1 MLLLVS
7 SRREVWEF
15 ILKLNYKLA
24 NIVCCV
30 DDHAISHS
38 ELYYR
43 IERGSIV
50 HALPGNRLQIN
61 GTVDFMT
68 YVNGFSALKWSQYAQ
83 LDEVCLNLV
92 LDGSGL
98 VHIYGVEHGSL
109 DPVQIKQ
116 VPFSPE
122 NGLGSL
128 AISVCLEN
136 FDLIGFS
143 ISSEESTTATLVKG
157 CYTATVDGDEVNRVD
172 LALST
177 TTFKNERY
185 IIPNIDLVKEGISK
199 EDGPICDH
207 FHMFVVDN
215 GQTLDSASLS
225 DDLVT
230 VLPNPNTGGSG
241 GFARG
246 MMAAT
251 ETPDQYTHIIL
262 MDDDVSI
269 MPESLIRTFNLLSLA
284 KGKYKDAFINGAMLS
299 MEDPTR
305 QFEDVSYVATTG
317 AYRRVKEDLN
327 VGKLSDIL
335 ENERTNVEVDQAY
348 GAWWYSCIPVR
359 AIEKNGLPMP
369 FFIRCDDVEFGMR
382 NKPVYMTMNC
392 ICVWHASFEGRFRAS
407 VDCYQYFRN
416 FFAMIALDD
425 CADEKMFVLRIQR
438 GVRQNLRDMDYQ
450 AAEFI
455 LDGFE
460 DYLRGPE
467 YLQKLDGAATM
478 IGKGKLNEKLIPVS
492 QMDPKLLRK
501 AGVTE
506 QVLAN
511 VNLEFHPSKFMKYW
525 RSIPYDKHYLPDALL
540 RGKPGYVV
548 KNGSC
553 TLEGNST
560 RCKTLVFLD
569 PTREK
574 GSVRTMDRARFKS
587 IRRREHEL
595 MVRYRKEGKSVR
607 GAWKDAMPYM
617 TSREFW
623 EQYLGLK

>member
-1 MLLLVS
+1 MKPN
-7 SRREVWEF
+7 F
-15 ILKLNYKLA
+15 KLS
-24 NIVCCV
+24 NIVCCI
-30 DDHAISHS
+30 DDHAASHP

-43 IERGSIV
+43 VDPGSTLSI
-50 HALPGNRLQIN
+50 ASEGRLQID

-68 YVNGFSALKWSQYAQ
+68 YVNGFSALKWRQYTE

-98 VHIYGVEHGSL
+98 VRIFGVEHGAV

-116 VPFSPE
+116 APFSSDNE
-122 NGLGSL
+122 LVSL

-143 ISSEESTTATLVKG
+143 ISSEESATATLING
-157 CYTATVDGDEVNRVD
+157 CYTATVDEGEVNRVD

-185 IIPNIDLVKEGISK
+185 IIPNINLVKEGISK
-199 EDGPICDH
+199 EDGSIRDH

-215 GQTLDSASLS
+215 GQTLDSVSLS
-225 DDLVT
+225 DELVT

-251 ETPDQYTHIIL
+251 ETPGQFTHIIL

-305 QFEDVSYVATTG
+305 QFEDVSYVASTG

-327 VGKLSDIL
+327 VGKLVDIL
-335 ENERTNVEVDQAY
+335 ENERTSVEVDQAY
-348 GAWWYSCIPVR
+348 GAWWYSCIPVK

-382 NKPVYMTMNC
+382 NKPIYMTMNC

-438 GVRQNLRDMDYQ
+438 GVRQDLRDMDYQ

-492 QMDPKLLRK
+492 EMDPELLRK

-511 VNLEFHPSKFMKYW
+511 VNLEFHPSRFFKIW
-525 RSIPYDKHYLPDALL
+525 RSIPYDKHYLPDVLL
-540 RGKPGYVV
+540 RCKPGYVV

-574 GSVRTMDRARFKS
+574 GSVRMMDRARFKS
-587 IRRREHEL
+587 IRRREREL
-595 MVRYRKEGKSVR
+595 MARYRKEGKSVR

-617 TSREFW
+617 TSRGFW
-623 EQYLGLK
+623 EEYLGLK

>member
-1 MLLLVS
+1 MN
-7 SRREVWEF
+7 F
-15 ILKLNYKLA
+15 KLA
-24 NIVCCV
+24 NIILRV
-30 DDHAISHS
+30 DKHAAMHP

-43 IERGSIV
+43 VLSGDVSYNDGIHSL
-50 HALPGNRLQIN
+50 HIN
-61 GTVDFMT
+61 GNVDFLT
-68 YVNGFSALKWSQYAQ
+68 YVNGLSAGKWRRYASVGRVILHMALFGRGRVVVHGVKSSELDSIELKSTSFEGDQV
-83 LDEVCLNLV
+83 DPCV
-92 LDGSGL
+92 LDIDIDTIG
-98 VHIYGVEHGSL
+98 Y
-109 DPVQIKQ
+109 
-116 VPFSPE
+116 
-122 NGLGSL
+122 
-128 AISVCLEN
+128 
-136 FDLIGFS
+136 DLIGFRVESDANYSVDLLSASYLTDVPEGS
-143 ISSEESTTATLVKG
+143 I
-157 CYTATVDGDEVNRVD
+157 NPIN

-177 TTFKNERY
+177 TTFKNEQY
-185 IIPNIDLVKEGISK
+185 ILPNIELVKDGISK
-199 EDGPICDH
+199 EGGPISDH

-215 GQTLDSASLS
+215 GQTLDHTSLS
-225 DDLVT
+225 DELVT

-246 MMAAT
+246 MIAAT
-251 ETPDQYTHIIL
+251 ETPGQFTHIIL

-284 KGKYKDAFINGAMLS
+284 KDEYKDAFINGAMLS

-305 QFEDVSYVATTG
+305 QYEDVSYVDASG
-317 AYRRVKEDLN
+317 IYRRVKEDLN

-335 ENERTNVEVDQAY
+335 ENERTSVEVDQAY
-348 GAWWYSCIPVR
+348 GAWWYSCIPVK

-425 CADEKMFVLRIQR
+425 CADERMFVLRIQR
-438 GVRQNLRDMDYQ
+438 GVRQKLRDMDYQ

-455 LDGFE
+455 LDGLE

-492 QMDPKLLRK
+492 EMAPELLRR

-511 VNLEFHPSKFMKYW
+511 VNFESHSSKFMKYW
-525 RSIPYDKHYLPDALL
+525 RFIPYDKHYLPDALL

-548 KNGSC
+548 KNGGC
-553 TLEGNST
+553 TLEGGST

-574 GSVRTMDRARFKS
+574 GAVRTMDRARFKT

-595 MVRYRKEGKSVR
+595 MARYRKEGKSVR
-607 GAWKDAMPYM
+607 VAWKDAMPYM
-617 TSREFW
+617 TSQEFW

>member
-1 MLLLVS
+1 M
-7 SRREVWEF
+7 
-15 ILKLNYKLA
+15 KLNYKLA
-24 NIVCCV
+24 NIISRV
-30 DDHAISHS
+30 DDHAASHS

-43 IERGSIV
+43 VQRGGAV
-50 HALPGNRLQIN
+50 CALPGGRLQIN

-68 YVNGFSALKWSQYAQ
+68 YVNGFSALKWRQYAG
-83 LDEVCLNLV
+83 LDEIFLNLA
-92 LDGSGL
+92 LDGSGI
-98 VHIYGVEHGSL
+98 VRIFGVEHESL

-116 VPFSPE
+116 APFSPE
-122 NGLGSL
+122 NGSGSR

-136 FDLIGFS
+136 YDLIGFS

-157 CYTATVDGDEVNRVD
+157 CYTATVDEDEVNRVD

-185 IIPNIDLVKEGISK
+185 IIPNIELVKSGISN
-199 EDGPICDH
+199 EDGPIHDH

-225 DDLVT
+225 DELVT
-230 VLPNPNTGGSG
+230 VLPNPNVGGSG

-251 ETPDQYTHIIL
+251 ETHGQFTHIIL

-335 ENERTNVEVDQAY
+335 ENERTSVEVDQAY
-348 GAWWYSCIPVR
+348 GAWWYSCIPVK

-478 IGKGKLNEKLIPVS
+478 IGKGKLNEKMIPVS

-511 VNLEFHPSKFMKYW
+511 VNLEFRPSRFMKYW
-525 RSIPYDKHYLPDALL
+525 RSIPYDKHYLPDTLL

-595 MVRYRKEGKSVR
+595 MARYRKEGKIVR

-623 EQYLGLK
+623 EKYLGLK

>member
-1 MLLLVS
+1 MN
-7 SRREVWEF
+7 F
-15 ILKLNYKLA
+15 KLA
-24 NIVCCV
+24 NIILRV
-30 DDHAISHS
+30 DKHATMHP

-43 IERGSIV
+43 VLSGDVSYNDDIHSL
-50 HALPGNRLQIN
+50 HIN
-61 GTVDFMT
+61 GNVDFLT
-68 YVNGFSALKWSQYAQ
+68 YVNGLSAGKWRQYASVGRVILHMALFGCGRVVVHGVRSGEQ
-83 LDEVCLNLV
+83 DPIDLKSTSFEGDQVDPCV
-92 LDGSGL
+92 LDIDIDTIG
-98 VHIYGVEHGSL
+98 Y
-109 DPVQIKQ
+109 
-116 VPFSPE
+116 
-122 NGLGSL
+122 
-128 AISVCLEN
+128 
-136 FDLIGFS
+136 DLIGFRAESDANYSVELLSASYLTDVSEGS
-143 ISSEESTTATLVKG
+143 I
-157 CYTATVDGDEVNRVD
+157 NPIN

-177 TTFKNERY
+177 TTFKNEQY
-185 IIPNIDLVKEGISK
+185 ILPNIELVKDGISK
-199 EDGPICDH
+199 EGGPISDH

-215 GQTLDSASLS
+215 GQTLDHTSLS
-225 DDLVT
+225 DELVT

-251 ETPDQYTHIIL
+251 ETPGQFTHIIL

-284 KGKYKDAFINGAMLS
+284 KDEYKDAFINGAMLS

-305 QFEDVSYVATTG
+305 QYEDVSYVDASG
-317 AYRRVKEDLN
+317 IYRRVKEDLN

-335 ENERTNVEVDQAY
+335 ENERTSVEVDQAY
-348 GAWWYSCIPVR
+348 GAWWYSCIPVK

-425 CADEKMFVLRIQR
+425 CADERMFVLRIQR
-438 GVRQNLRDMDYQ
+438 GVRQKLRDMDYQ

-455 LDGFE
+455 LDGLE

-478 IGKGKLNEKLIPVS
+478 IGKGKLNENLIPVS
-492 QMDPKLLRK
+492 EMAPELLRR

-511 VNLEFHPSKFMKYW
+511 VNFESHSSKFMKYW
-525 RSIPYDKHYLPDALL
+525 RFIPYDKHYLPDALL

-548 KNGSC
+548 KNGGC
-553 TLEGNST
+553 TLEGGST

-574 GSVRTMDRARFKS
+574 GAVRTMDRARFKT

-595 MVRYRKEGKSVR
+595 MARYRKEGKSVR
-607 GAWKDAMPYM
+607 VAWKDAMPYM
-617 TSREFW
+617 TSQEFW
-623 EQYLGLK
+623 EQYLEL

>member
-1 MLLLVS
+1 MN
-7 SRREVWEF
+7 F
-15 ILKLNYKLA
+15 KLA
-24 NIVCCV
+24 NIILRV
-30 DDHAISHS
+30 DKHAAMHP

-43 IERGSIV
+43 VLSGDVSYNDGIHSL
-50 HALPGNRLQIN
+50 HIN
-61 GTVDFMT
+61 GNVDFLT
-68 YVNGFSALKWSQYAQ
+68 YVNGLSANKWHRYASVGGVVLHMALFGCGRVVVHGVRSGGQDPIDLKSTSFEGDQV
-83 LDEVCLNLV
+83 DPCV
-92 LDGSGL
+92 LDIDIDTTG
-98 VHIYGVEHGSL
+98 Y
-109 DPVQIKQ
+109 
-116 VPFSPE
+116 
-122 NGLGSL
+122 
-128 AISVCLEN
+128 
-136 FDLIGFS
+136 DLIGFRVESDANYSVELLSASYLTDVSEGS
-143 ISSEESTTATLVKG
+143 I
-157 CYTATVDGDEVNRVD
+157 NPIN

-177 TTFKNERY
+177 TTFKNEQY
-185 IIPNIDLVKEGISK
+185 ILPNIELVKDGISK
-199 EDGPICDH
+199 EDGPISDH

-215 GQTLDSASLS
+215 GQTLDHTSLS
-225 DDLVT
+225 DELVT
-230 VLPNPNTGGSG
+230 VLLNPNTGGSG

-251 ETPDQYTHIIL
+251 ETPGQFTHIIL

-284 KGKYKDAFINGAMLS
+284 KGEYKDAFINGAMLS

-305 QFEDVSYVATTG
+305 QYEDVSYVDASG
-317 AYRRVKEDLN
+317 IYRRVKEDLN

-335 ENERTNVEVDQAY
+335 ENERTSVEVDQAY
-348 GAWWYSCIPVR
+348 GAWWYSCIPVK

-382 NKPVYMTMNC
+382 NKPIYMTMNC

-438 GVRQNLRDMDYQ
+438 GVRQKLRDMDYQ

-492 QMDPKLLRK
+492 EMAPELLRR

-511 VNLEFHPSKFMKYW
+511 VNFEFHSSKFMKYW
-525 RSIPYDKHYLPDALL
+525 RFIPYDKHYLPDVLL

-548 KNGSC
+548 KNGGC
-553 TLEGNST
+553 TLEGSSM

-574 GSVRTMDRARFKS
+574 GAVRTMDRARFKT

-595 MVRYRKEGKSVR
+595 MARYRKEGKSVR
-607 GAWKDAMPYM
+607 VAWKDAMPYM
-617 TSREFW
+617 TSQEFW

>member
-1 MLLLVS
+1 M
-7 SRREVWEF
+7 
-15 ILKLNYKLA
+15 KLNYKLA

-30 DDHAISHS
+30 DDHATSHP

-43 IERGSIV
+43 AERSSIV
-50 HALPGNRLQIN
+50 HALPDGRLQID
-61 GTVDFMT
+61 GTIDFMT
-68 YVNGFSALKWSQYAQ
+68 YVNGFSALKWKQYAEI
-83 LDEVCLNLV
+83 DEVCLNLV

-98 VHIYGVEHGSL
+98 VRIFGVEHGAVG
-109 DPVQIKQ
+109 PVQIKQ
-116 VPFSPE
+116 APFSSDVE
-122 NGLGSL
+122 LVSL

-143 ISSEESTTATLVKG
+143 ISSEESNTATLVKG
-157 CYTATVDGDEVNRVD
+157 CYTATVDECEVNRVD

-185 IIPNIDLVKEGISK
+185 IIPNIDLVKAGISK
-199 EDGPICDH
+199 EDGPIRDH

-215 GQTLDSASLS
+215 GQTLDSESLS
-225 DDLVT
+225 DELVT
-230 VLPNPNTGGSG
+230 VLSNPNTGGSG

-251 ETPDQYTHIIL
+251 ETPGQFTHIIL

-317 AYRRVKEDLN
+317 AYLRVKEDLN
-327 VGKLSDIL
+327 VGKLADIL
-335 ENERTNVEVDQAY
+335 ENERTSVEVDQAY
-348 GAWWYSCIPVR
+348 GAWWYSCIPVK

-425 CADEKMFVLRIQR
+425 CADEKMFALRIQR
-438 GVRQNLRDMDYQ
+438 GVRQNLRDMDYR

-492 QMDPKLLRK
+492 EMDPELLRK

-511 VNLEFHPSKFMKYW
+511 VNLEFRPSKFMKYW

-587 IRRREHEL
+587 IRRREHDL
-595 MVRYRKEGKSVR
+595 MARYRKEGENVKE
-607 GAWKDAMPYM
+607 AWKDAMPYM

>member
-1 MLLLVS
+1 M
-7 SRREVWEF
+7 
-15 ILKLNYKLA
+15 KLNHKLA
-24 NIVCCV
+24 NIVCCI
-30 DDHAISHS
+30 DDHAASHQ

-43 IERGSIV
+43 TGHGSIV
-50 HALPGNRLQIN
+50 RALPEGRLQID
-61 GTVDFMT
+61 GTVNFMT
-68 YVNGFSALKWSQYAQ
+68 YVNGFSALKWKQYAEI
-83 LDEVCLNLV
+83 DEVCLNLV

-98 VHIYGVEHGSL
+98 VRIFGVKQGAV

-116 VPFSPE
+116 APFSSDNE
-122 NGLGSL
+122 SVSL

-143 ISSEESTTATLVKG
+143 ISSEESATAILVKG
-157 CYTATVDGDEVNRVD
+157 CYTATVDEGEVNRVD

-185 IIPNIDLVKEGISK
+185 IIPNIELVKEGISK
-199 EDGPICDH
+199 EDGPIHDH

-215 GQTLDSASLS
+215 GQTLDSVSLS
-225 DDLVT
+225 DELVT

-251 ETPDQYTHIIL
+251 ATPGQFTHIIL

-327 VGKLSDIL
+327 VGKLADIL
-335 ENERTNVEVDQAY
+335 KNERTSVEVNQAY
-348 GAWWYSCIPVR
+348 GAWWYSCIPVKV
-359 AIEKNGLPMP
+359 IENNGLPMP

-416 FFAMIALDD
+416 FFAMIALDN

-478 IGKGKLNEKLIPVS
+478 IGKGKLNEKLIPAS
-492 QMDPKLLRK
+492 EMDPELLRK

-511 VNLEFHPSKFMKYW
+511 VSLEFHPSKFMKYW

-540 RGKPGYVV
+540 SGKPGYVV

-595 MVRYRKEGKSVR
+595 MKRYRKEGKSVR
-607 GAWKDAMPYM
+607 GAWEDAMPYM

-623 EQYLGLK
+623 EVYLGLK

>member
-1 MLLLVS
+1 M
-7 SRREVWEF
+7 
-15 ILKLNYKLA
+15 KLNYKLA

-30 DDHAISHS
+30 DDHATSHP

-43 IERGSIV
+43 TEYGSIV
-50 HALPGNRLQIN
+50 HGLSEGRLQID
-61 GTVDFMT
+61 GTVNFMT
-68 YVNGFSALKWSQYAQ
+68 YVNVFSALKWKQYAEI
-83 LDEVCLNLV
+83 DEVCLNLI
-92 LDGSGL
+92 LDGTGL
-98 VHIYGVEHGSL
+98 VRIFGVEHGSV

-116 VPFSPE
+116 VPFSSE
-122 NGLGSL
+122 NGSGSL
-128 AISVCLEN
+128 SISVCLEN

-143 ISSEESTTATLVKG
+143 ISSEESNTATLVKG
-157 CYTATVDGDEVNRVD
+157 CYTATVDEDEVNRVD

-185 IIPNIDLVKEGISK
+185 IIPNVDLVKAGISK
-199 EDGPICDH
+199 EDGPIRDH

-215 GQTLDSASLS
+215 GQTLDSSSLS
-225 DDLVT
+225 DELVT
-230 VLPNPNTGGSG
+230 VLSNPNTGGSG

-251 ETPDQYTHIIL
+251 KTPGQFTHIIL

-305 QFEDVSYVATTG
+305 QFEDVSFVASSG

-327 VGKLSDIL
+327 IGKLADIL
-335 ENERTNVEVDQAY
+335 ENERMSVEVDQAY
-348 GAWWYSCIPVR
+348 GAWWYSCIPVK

-455 LDGFE
+455 LDGLE

-492 QMDPKLLRK
+492 EMDPELLRS

-511 VNLEFHPSKFMKYW
+511 VDLEFHPSKFMKYW

-560 RCKTLVFLD
+560 RCKTLIFLD

-574 GSVRTMDRARFKS
+574 GSFRTMDRARFKS
-587 IRRREHEL
+587 IRRREREL

-607 GAWKDAMPYM
+607 RAWKDAMPYM

-623 EQYLGLK
+623 EEYLGLK

>member
-1 MLLLVS
+1 MN
-7 SRREVWEF
+7 F
-15 ILKLNYKLA
+15 KLA
-24 NIVCCV
+24 NIILRV
-30 DDHAISHS
+30 DKHAAMHP

-43 IERGSIV
+43 VLSGDVSYNDGIHSL
-50 HALPGNRLQIN
+50 HIN
-61 GTVDFMT
+61 GNVDFLT
-68 YVNGFSALKWSQYAQ
+68 YVNGLSANKWHRYASVGDVVLHMALFGCGRVVVHGVRSGEQDPIDLKTTSFEGDQV
-83 LDEVCLNLV
+83 DPCV
-92 LDGSGL
+92 LDIDIDTIG
-98 VHIYGVEHGSL
+98 Y
-109 DPVQIKQ
+109 
-116 VPFSPE
+116 
-122 NGLGSL
+122 
-128 AISVCLEN
+128 
-136 FDLIGFS
+136 DLIGFRVESDANYSVELLSASYLTDVSEGS
-143 ISSEESTTATLVKG
+143 I
-157 CYTATVDGDEVNRVD
+157 NPIN

-177 TTFKNERY
+177 TTFKNEQY
-185 IIPNIDLVKEGISK
+185 ILPNIELVKAGISK
-199 EDGPICDH
+199 EGGPISDH

-215 GQTLDSASLS
+215 GRTLDHTSLS
-225 DDLVT
+225 DELVT

-251 ETPDQYTHIIL
+251 ETPGQFTHIIL

-284 KGKYKDAFINGAMLS
+284 KGEYKDAFINGAMLS

-305 QFEDVSYVATTG
+305 QYEDVSYVDTSG
-317 AYRRVKEDLN
+317 IYRRVKEDLN

-335 ENERTNVEVDQAY
+335 ENERTSVEVDQAY
-348 GAWWYSCIPVR
+348 GAWWYSCIPVK
-359 AIEKNGLPMP
+359 AIVKNGLPMP

-425 CADEKMFVLRIQR
+425 CADERMFVLRIQR
-438 GVRQNLRDMDYQ
+438 GVRQKLRDMDYQ

-492 QMDPKLLRK
+492 EMAPELLRR

-511 VNLEFHPSKFMKYW
+511 VNFESHSSKFMKYW
-525 RSIPYDKHYLPDALL
+525 RFIPYDKHYLPDALL

-548 KNGSC
+548 KNGGC
-553 TLEGNST
+553 TLEGGST

-574 GSVRTMDRARFKS
+574 GAVRTMDRARFKT

-595 MVRYRKEGKSVR
+595 MARYRKEGKSVR
-607 GAWKDAMPYM
+607 VAWKDAMPYM
-617 TSREFW
+617 TSQEFW

>member
-1 MLLLVS
+1 MA
-7 SRREVWEF
+7 
-15 ILKLNYKLA
+15 LKFKLE
-24 NIVCCV
+24 NIVPCV
-30 DDHAISHS
+30 EKHAVEHP

-43 IERGSIV
+43 VEAGSAFYDSEWGYLSIS
-50 HALPGNRLQIN
+50 GS
-61 GTVDFMT
+61 VDFLT
-68 YVNGFSALKWSQYAQ
+68 YVNAFSACKWRQYAALNKATLHLELLGFGLLVVRGVKTDENSPSIIRQ
-83 LDEVCLNLV
+83 LSFSSIDN
-92 LDGSGL
+92 DSGRA
-98 VHIYGVEHGSL
+98 VHDIEI
-109 DPVQIKQ
+109 D
-116 VPFSPE
+116 
-122 NGLGSL
+122 
-128 AISVCLEN
+128 ISN
-136 FDLIGFS
+136 YDLIGFS
-143 ISSEESTTATLVKG
+143 IISEGSS
-157 CYTATVDGDEVNRVD
+157 TVSLINGYYYAMVDELDINHVD

-177 TTFKNERY
+177 TTFKNEKY
-185 IIPNIDLVKEGISK
+185 ILPNIDLVKEGIGR
-199 EDGPICDH
+199 EEGPIRDH

-215 GQTLDSASLS
+215 GQTLDAEALS
-225 DDLVT
+225 DDMVT

-246 MMAAT
+246 MMAVT
-251 ETPDQYTHIIL
+251 EKSDQFTHIIL

-284 KGKYKDAFINGAMLS
+284 NGKYKDAFINGAMLS
-299 MEDPTR
+299 LEDPAR
-305 QFEDVSYVATTG
+305 QFEDVSYVANTG
-317 AYRRVKEDLN
+317 AYRRVKGDLH
-327 VGKLSDIL
+327 VDRLSDIL

-348 GAWWYSCIPVR
+348 GAWWYSCIPVK

-382 NKPVYMTMNC
+382 NKPLYMTMNC
-392 ICVWHASFEGRFRAS
+392 ICVWHASFEGRFRPS

-425 CADEKMFVLRIQR
+425 CADESMFVLRIQR

-492 QMDPKLLRK
+492 EMDSYLLQD

-506 QVLAN
+506 EVLSN
-511 VNLEFHPSKFMKYW
+511 VSLEFHPSKFMKYW
-525 RSIPYDKHYLPDALL
+525 RSLPYDKHYLPDSFLSD
-540 RGKPGYVV
+540 KPGYVV

-553 TLEGNST
+553 TLEGDST

-574 GSVRTMDRARFKS
+574 GSVRTIDRARFKA
-587 IRRREHEL
+587 IRHREHEL
-595 MVRYRKEGKSVR
+595 MTRYRKEGKSVR
-607 GAWKDAMPYM
+607 KAWKDSMPYM

-623 EQYLGLK
+623 VKYLGLK

>member
-1 MLLLVS
+1 M
-7 SRREVWEF
+7 
-15 ILKLNYKLA
+15 KLNYKLA

-43 IERGSIV
+43 IERGGIV
-50 HALPGNRLQIN
+50 CTLPGGCLQID

-68 YVNGFSALKWSQYAQ
+68 YVNGFSALKWRQYTQ

-98 VHIYGVEHGSL
+98 VRIYGVEHGSL

-122 NGLGSL
+122 TGLGSL

-136 FDLIGFS
+136 YDLIGFS

-157 CYTATVDGDEVNRVD
+157 CYTAAVDGDEVNRVD

-185 IIPNIDLVKEGISK
+185 IIPNIDLVKAGISK
-199 EDGPICDH
+199 EDGPIRDH

-215 GQTLDSASLS
+215 GQTLDFASLS

-251 ETPDQYTHIIL
+251 ETPDQFTHIIL

-317 AYRRVKEDLN
+317 AYRRVKDDLN
-327 VGKLSDIL
+327 VGKLADIL
-335 ENERTNVEVDQAY
+335 ENERTSVEVDQAY
-348 GAWWYSCIPVR
+348 GAWWYSCIPVK

-416 FFAMIALDD
+416 FCAMIALDD

-492 QMDPKLLRK
+492 EMDPELLRK

-560 RCKTLVFLD
+560 RCMTLVFLD

-574 GSVRTMDRARFKS
+574 GSVRTMDRLRFKS

-595 MVRYRKEGKSVR
+595 MTRYRKEGKSVR

>member
-1 MLLLVS
+1 M
-7 SRREVWEF
+7 
-15 ILKLNYKLA
+15 KLDYKLA
-24 NIVCCV
+24 NIVCRV
-30 DDHAISHS
+30 DDHATSHP

-43 IERGSIV
+43 TKHGSIV
-50 HALPGNRLQIN
+50 HSLPDGRLQID

-68 YVNGFSALKWSQYAQ
+68 YVNGFSALKWKQYAGV
-83 LDEVCLNLV
+83 DAVCLNLV

-98 VHIYGVEHGSL
+98 VRIVGVELGAV

-116 VPFSPE
+116 VPFSSDNE
-122 NGLGSL
+122 SVSL

-143 ISSEESTTATLVKG
+143 ISSEESTTATLING
-157 CYTATVDGDEVNRVD
+157 CYTAAVDEGEVNRVD

-185 IIPNIDLVKEGISK
+185 IIPNIELVKEGISK
-199 EDGPICDH
+199 EDGPIHDH

-215 GQTLDSASLS
+215 GQTLDSVSLS
-225 DDLVT
+225 DELVT

-246 MMAAT
+246 MMVAT
-251 ETPDQYTHIIL
+251 DTPGQFTHIIL

-317 AYRRVKEDLN
+317 AYRRVKEDLD
-327 VGKLSDIL
+327 VGKLADIL
-335 ENERTNVEVDQAY
+335 ENERTTVEVDQAY
-348 GAWWYSCIPVR
+348 GAWWYSCIPVK

-478 IGKGKLNEKLIPVS
+478 IGKGKMNEKLISVS
-492 QMDPKLLRK
+492 EIDPELLRK

-525 RSIPYDKHYLPDALL
+525 RSIPYDKHYLPDVLL

-569 PTREK
+569 PTRER
-574 GSVRTMDRARFKS
+574 GSVRKMDRARFKS
-587 IRRREHEL
+587 IRRREREL
-595 MVRYRKEGKSVR
+595 MARYRKEGESVR
-607 GAWKDAMPYM
+607 GAWKASMPFM

-623 EQYLGLK
+623 EEYLGLK

>member
-1 MLLLVS
+1 M
-7 SRREVWEF
+7 
-15 ILKLNYKLA
+15 KLNYKLA
-24 NIVCCV
+24 NIVCRADGC
-30 DDHAISHS
+30 AASHP
-38 ELYYR
+38 ELYYQT
-43 IERGSIV
+43 ERNSTV
-50 HALPGNRLQIN
+50 HALPDGRLQIN
-61 GTVDFMT
+61 GTIDFMT
-68 YVNGFSALKWSQYAQ
+68 YVNGFSALKWRQYAE
-83 LDEVCLNLV
+83 LNEVCLNLV
-92 LDGSGL
+92 LEGTGQ
-98 VHIYGVEHGSL
+98 VRMFGVEHGAFDPIQIQQMPFASDNMPISL
-109 DPVQIKQ
+109 
-116 VPFSPE
+116 
-122 NGLGSL
+122 SL
-128 AISVCLEN
+128 RVCLDD

-143 ISSEESTTATLVKG
+143 LTSEKSTIATLVKG
-157 CYTATVDGDEVNRVD
+157 CYTTTIDEDEVNRVD

-185 IIPNIDLVKEGISK
+185 IIPNIELVKRGIAEEGS
-199 EDGPICDH
+199 PIRDH

-215 GQTLDSASLS
+215 GKTLDASLHS

-230 VLPNPNTGGSG
+230 VLSNPNTGGSG

-246 MMAAT
+246 MIAAT
-251 ETPDQYTHIIL
+251 ETPGQFTHIIL

-317 AYRRVKEDLN
+317 AYRRVKDDLN
-327 VGKLSDIL
+327 VGKLADIL

-348 GAWWYSCIPVR
+348 GAWWYSCIPVK

-492 QMDPKLLRK
+492 EMDPELLRK
-501 AGVTE
+501 AGVTK

-511 VNLEFHPSKFMKYW
+511 ANLEFHPSKFMKYW

-540 RGKPGYVV
+540 REKPGYVV

-587 IRRREHEL
+587 IRCREHEL
-595 MVRYRKEGKSVR
+595 MARYRKEGKSVR

-623 EQYLGLK
+623 EEYLGLK

>member
-1 MLLLVS
+1 MN
-7 SRREVWEF
+7 F
-15 ILKLNYKLA
+15 KLA
-24 NIVCCV
+24 NIIMRV
-30 DDHAISHS
+30 DKHAAMHP

-43 IERGSIV
+43 VLSGDVSYDDGIHSL
-50 HALPGNRLQIN
+50 HIN
-61 GTVDFMT
+61 GNVDFLT
-68 YVNGFSALKWSQYAQ
+68 YVNGLSANKWHRYASVGGVVLHMTLFGCGRVVVHGVRSGELDPIDLKSTSFEGDQV
-83 LDEVCLNLV
+83 DPCV
-92 LDGSGL
+92 LDIDIDTIG
-98 VHIYGVEHGSL
+98 Y
-109 DPVQIKQ
+109 
-116 VPFSPE
+116 
-122 NGLGSL
+122 
-128 AISVCLEN
+128 
-136 FDLIGFS
+136 DLIGFRVESDANYSVELLSASYLTDVSEGS
-143 ISSEESTTATLVKG
+143 I
-157 CYTATVDGDEVNRVD
+157 NPIN

-177 TTFKNERY
+177 TTFKNEQY
-185 IIPNIDLVKEGISK
+185 ILPNIELVKAGISK
-199 EDGPICDH
+199 EGGPIRDH

-215 GQTLDSASLS
+215 GQTLDHTSLS
-225 DDLVT
+225 DELIT

-251 ETPDQYTHIIL
+251 ETPGQFTHIIL

-284 KGKYKDAFINGAMLS
+284 KGEYKDAFINGAMLS

-305 QFEDVSYVATTG
+305 QYEDVSYVDASG
-317 AYRRVKEDLN
+317 IYRRVKEDLN

-335 ENERTNVEVDQAY
+335 ENERTSVEVDQAY
-348 GAWWYSCIPVR
+348 GAWWYSCIPVK

-425 CADEKMFVLRIQR
+425 CADERMFVLRIQR
-438 GVRQNLRDMDYQ
+438 GVRQKLRDMDYQ

-492 QMDPKLLRK
+492 EMAPELLRR

-511 VNLEFHPSKFMKYW
+511 VNFESHSSKFMKYW
-525 RSIPYDKHYLPDALL
+525 RFIPYDKHYLPDVLL

-548 KNGSC
+548 KNGGC
-553 TLEGNST
+553 TLEGGST

-574 GSVRTMDRARFKS
+574 GAVRTMDRARFKT

-595 MVRYRKEGKSVR
+595 MARYRKDGKSVR
-607 GAWKDAMPYM
+607 VAWKDAMPYM
-617 TSREFW
+617 TSRDFW
-623 EQYLGLK
+623 KQYLGLK

>member
-1 MLLLVS
+1 MN
-7 SRREVWEF
+7 F
-15 ILKLNYKLA
+15 KLA
-24 NIVCCV
+24 NIILRV
-30 DDHAISHS
+30 DKHAAMHP

-43 IERGSIV
+43 VLSGDVSYNDGIHSL
-50 HALPGNRLQIN
+50 HIN
-61 GTVDFMT
+61 GNVDFLT
-68 YVNGFSALKWSQYAQ
+68 YVNGLSAGKWRRYASVGRVILRMALFGRGRVVVHGVKSSELDSIELKSTSFEGDQVDAC
-83 LDEVCLNLV
+83 VLNI
-92 LDGSGL
+92 DIDTAG
-98 VHIYGVEHGSL
+98 Y
-109 DPVQIKQ
+109 
-116 VPFSPE
+116 
-122 NGLGSL
+122 
-128 AISVCLEN
+128 
-136 FDLIGFS
+136 DLIGFMVESDEGYSADLLSASYLTDVPEGS
-143 ISSEESTTATLVKG
+143 I
-157 CYTATVDGDEVNRVD
+157 NPIN

-177 TTFKNERY
+177 TTFKNEQY
-185 IIPNIDLVKEGISK
+185 ILPNIELVKAGIFK
-199 EDGPICDH
+199 EDGPIRDH

-215 GQTLDSASLS
+215 GQTLDHTSLS
-225 DDLVT
+225 DELVT

-251 ETPDQYTHIIL
+251 ETPGQFTHIIL

-284 KGKYKDAFINGAMLS
+284 KGEYKDAFINGAMLS

-305 QFEDVSYVATTG
+305 QYEDVSYVDASG
-317 AYRRVKEDLN
+317 IYRRVKEDLN

-335 ENERTNVEVDQAY
+335 ENERTSVEVEQAY
-348 GAWWYSCIPVR
+348 GAWWYSCIPVK

-425 CADEKMFVLRIQR
+425 CADERMFVLRIQR
-438 GVRQNLRDMDYQ
+438 GVRQKLRDMDYQ

-492 QMDPKLLRK
+492 EMAPELLRR

-511 VNLEFHPSKFMKYW
+511 VNFESHSSKFMKYW
-525 RSIPYDKHYLPDALL
+525 RFIPYDKHYLPDALL

-548 KNGSC
+548 KNGGC
-553 TLEGNST
+553 TLEGGST

-574 GSVRTMDRARFKS
+574 GAVRTMDRARFKS

-595 MVRYRKEGKSVR
+595 MGRYRKEGKSVR
-607 GAWKDAMPYM
+607 GAWKDAMSYM

-623 EQYLGLK
+623 EEYLGLK

>member
-1 MLLLVS
+1 MN
-7 SRREVWEF
+7 F
-15 ILKLNYKLA
+15 KLA
-24 NIVCCV
+24 NIILRV
-30 DDHAISHS
+30 DKHAAMHP

-43 IERGSIV
+43 VLSGDVSYNDGIHSL
-50 HALPGNRLQIN
+50 HIN
-61 GTVDFMT
+61 GNVDFLT
-68 YVNGFSALKWSQYAQ
+68 YVNGLSAGKWRRYASVGRVILHMAVFGRGRVVVHGVKSSELDSIELKSTSFEGDQV
-83 LDEVCLNLV
+83 DPCV
-92 LDGSGL
+92 LDIDIDTIG
-98 VHIYGVEHGSL
+98 Y
-109 DPVQIKQ
+109 
-116 VPFSPE
+116 
-122 NGLGSL
+122 
-128 AISVCLEN
+128 
-136 FDLIGFS
+136 DLIGFRVESDANYSVDLLSASYLTDVPEGS
-143 ISSEESTTATLVKG
+143 I
-157 CYTATVDGDEVNRVD
+157 NPIN

-177 TTFKNERY
+177 TTFKNEQY
-185 IIPNIDLVKEGISK
+185 ILPNIELVKAGISK
-199 EDGPICDH
+199 EDGPIRDH

-251 ETPDQYTHIIL
+251 ETPGQFTHIIL

-284 KGKYKDAFINGAMLS
+284 KGEYKDAFINGAMLS

-305 QFEDVSYVATTG
+305 QYEDVSYVDASG
-317 AYRRVKEDLN
+317 IYRRVKEDLN

-335 ENERTNVEVDQAY
+335 ENERTSVEVDQAY
-348 GAWWYSCIPVR
+348 GAWWYSCIPVK
-359 AIEKNGLPMP
+359 AIVKNGLPMP

-438 GVRQNLRDMDYQ
+438 GVRQKLRDMDYQ

-478 IGKGKLNEKLIPVS
+478 IDKGKLNEKLIPVS
-492 QMDPKLLRK
+492 EMDLELLRK

-511 VNLEFHPSKFMKYW
+511 VNFEFHSSKFMKYW
-525 RSIPYDKHYLPDALL
+525 RFIPYDKHYLPDALL
-540 RGKPGYVV
+540 SVKPGYVV
-548 KNGSC
+548 KNGGC
-553 TLEGNST
+553 TLEGSST

-574 GSVRTMDRARFKS
+574 GAVRTMDRARFKT
-587 IRRREHEL
+587 IRRRERGL
-595 MVRYRKEGKSVR
+595 MARYRKEGKSVR
-607 GAWKDAMPYM
+607 VAWKDAKLYM

>member
-1 MLLLVS
+1 M
-7 SRREVWEF
+7 
-15 ILKLNYKLA
+15 
-24 NIVCCV
+24 
-30 DDHAISHS
+30 
-38 ELYYR
+38 
-43 IERGSIV
+43 GSIN
-50 HALPGNRLQIN
+50 PIN
-61 GTVDFMT
+61 
-68 YVNGFSALKWSQYAQ
+68 
-83 LDEVCLNLV
+83 
-92 LDGSGL
+92 
-98 VHIYGVEHGSL
+98 
-109 DPVQIKQ
+109 
-116 VPFSPE
+116 
-122 NGLGSL
+122 
-128 AISVCLEN
+128 
-136 FDLIGFS
+136 
-143 ISSEESTTATLVKG
+143 
-157 CYTATVDGDEVNRVD
+157 

-177 TTFKNERY
+177 TTFKNEQY
-185 IIPNIDLVKEGISK
+185 ILPNIELVKAGIFK
-199 EDGPICDH
+199 EDGPIRDH

-215 GQTLDSASLS
+215 GQTLDHTSLS
-225 DDLVT
+225 DELVT

-251 ETPDQYTHIIL
+251 ETPGQFTHIIL

-284 KGKYKDAFINGAMLS
+284 KGEYKDAFINGAMLS

-305 QFEDVSYVATTG
+305 QYEDVSYVDASG
-317 AYRRVKEDLN
+317 IYRRVKEDLN

-335 ENERTNVEVDQAY
+335 ENERTSVEVDQAY
-348 GAWWYSCIPVR
+348 GAWWYSCIPVK

-382 NKPVYMTMNC
+382 NKPIYMTMNC

-438 GVRQNLRDMDYQ
+438 GVRQKLRDMDYQ

-467 YLQKLDGAATM
+467 YLQKLDGAETM
-478 IGKGKLNEKLIPVS
+478 IGKGKLNEKLIPIS
-492 QMDPKLLRK
+492 EMAPELLRR

-511 VNLEFHPSKFMKYW
+511 VNFEFHSSKFMKYW
-525 RSIPYDKHYLPDALL
+525 RFIPYDKHYLPDVLL

-548 KNGSC
+548 KNGGC
-553 TLEGNST
+553 TLEGSST

-574 GSVRTMDRARFKS
+574 GAVRTMDRARFKT

-595 MVRYRKEGKSVR
+595 MARYRKEGKSVR
-607 GAWKDAMPYM
+607 VAWKDAMPYM
-617 TSREFW
+617 TSQEFW

>member
-1 MLLLVS
+1 MN
-7 SRREVWEF
+7 F
-15 ILKLNYKLA
+15 KLA
-24 NIVCCV
+24 NIILRV
-30 DDHAISHS
+30 DKHAAMHP

-43 IERGSIV
+43 VLSGDVSYNDGIHSL
-50 HALPGNRLQIN
+50 HIN
-61 GTVDFMT
+61 GNVDFLT
-68 YVNGFSALKWSQYAQ
+68 YVNGLSAGKWRRYASVGRVILHMALFGRGRVVVRGVKSRELDSIELKSTSFKGDQVDAC
-83 LDEVCLNLV
+83 VLNI
-92 LDGSGL
+92 DIDTTG
-98 VHIYGVEHGSL
+98 Y
-109 DPVQIKQ
+109 
-116 VPFSPE
+116 
-122 NGLGSL
+122 
-128 AISVCLEN
+128 
-136 FDLIGFS
+136 DLIGFMVESDEGYSADLLSASYLTDVPEGS
-143 ISSEESTTATLVKG
+143 I
-157 CYTATVDGDEVNRVD
+157 NPIN

-177 TTFKNERY
+177 TTFKNEQY
-185 IIPNIDLVKEGISK
+185 ILPNIELVKAGIFK
-199 EDGPICDH
+199 EDGPIRDH

-215 GQTLDSASLS
+215 GQTLDHTSLS
-225 DDLVT
+225 DELVT

-251 ETPDQYTHIIL
+251 ETPGQFTHIIL

-269 MPESLIRTFNLLSLA
+269 MAESLIRTFNLLSLA
-284 KGKYKDAFINGAMLS
+284 KGEYKDAFINGAMLS

-305 QFEDVSYVATTG
+305 QYEDVSYVDASG
-317 AYRRVKEDLN
+317 IYRRVKEDLN

-335 ENERTNVEVDQAY
+335 ENERTSVEVDQAY
-348 GAWWYSCIPVR
+348 GAWWYSCIPVK

-425 CADEKMFVLRIQR
+425 CADERMFVLRIQR
-438 GVRQNLRDMDYQ
+438 GVRQKLRDMDYQ

-492 QMDPKLLRK
+492 EMAPELLRR

-511 VNLEFHPSKFMKYW
+511 VNFESHSSKFMKYW
-525 RSIPYDKHYLPDALL
+525 RFIPYDKHYLPDALL

-548 KNGSC
+548 KNGGC
-553 TLEGNST
+553 TLEGGST

-574 GSVRTMDRARFKS
+574 GAVRTMDRARFKT

-595 MVRYRKEGKSVR
+595 MARYRKEGKSVR
-607 GAWKDAMPYM
+607 VAWKDAMPYM

-623 EQYLGLK
+623 KQYLGLK

>member
-1 MLLLVS
+1 MN
-7 SRREVWEF
+7 F
-15 ILKLNYKLA
+15 KLA
-24 NIVCCV
+24 NIILRV
-30 DDHAISHS
+30 DRHAAMHP

-43 IERGSIV
+43 VLSGDVSYNDGIHSL
-50 HALPGNRLQIN
+50 HIN
-61 GTVDFMT
+61 GRVDFLT
-68 YVNGFSALKWSQYAQ
+68 YVNGLSANKWRRYASVDGVVLHVALFGCGRVVVHGVRAGELDPIDLKSTSFEGDQV
-83 LDEVCLNLV
+83 DPCV
-92 LDGSGL
+92 LDIDIDTIG
-98 VHIYGVEHGSL
+98 Y
-109 DPVQIKQ
+109 
-116 VPFSPE
+116 
-122 NGLGSL
+122 
-128 AISVCLEN
+128 
-136 FDLIGFS
+136 DLIGFRVESDANYSVDLLSASYLTDVSEGS
-143 ISSEESTTATLVKG
+143 INSI
-157 CYTATVDGDEVNRVD
+157 N

-177 TTFKNERY
+177 TTFKNEQY
-185 IIPNIDLVKEGISK
+185 ILPNIELVKAGISK
-199 EDGPICDH
+199 EDGPIRDH

-225 DDLVT
+225 DELVT

-251 ETPDQYTHIIL
+251 ETPGQFTHIIL

-305 QFEDVSYVATTG
+305 QFEDVSYVSSSG
-317 AYRRVKEDLN
+317 AYRRVKEELN
-327 VGKLSDIL
+327 VGKLDDIL
-335 ENERTNVEVDQAY
+335 ENERSSVEVDQTY
-348 GAWWYSCIPVR
+348 GAWWYSCIPVK

-369 FFIRCDDVEFGMR
+369 FFIRCDDVEFGIR

-425 CADEKMFVLRIQR
+425 CADERMFVLRIQR

-478 IGKGKLNEKLIPVS
+478 IGKGKFNEKLIPVS
-492 QMDPKLLRK
+492 EMDPELLRN

-511 VNLEFHPSKFMKYW
+511 ANMEFHPSRFMKLW
-525 RSIPYDKHYLPDALL
+525 RSIPYDKHYLPDVLL

-553 TLEGNST
+553 TLEGNSM

-574 GSVRTMDRARFKS
+574 GAVRTMDRARFKS
-587 IRRREHEL
+587 IRRREREL
-595 MVRYRKEGKSVR
+595 MGRYRKEGKDVR
-607 GAWKDAMPYM
+607 RAWREAMPYM

-623 EQYLGLK
+623 EEYLGLK

>member
-1 MLLLVS
+1 M
-7 SRREVWEF
+7 
-15 ILKLNYKLA
+15 KLNYKLA

-43 IERGSIV
+43 IERGGIV

-122 NGLGSL
+122 NGLGSV

-511 VNLEFHPSKFMKYW
+511 VNLEFHPSKFMKY
-525 RSIPYDKHYLPDALL
+525 
-540 RGKPGYVV
+540 
-548 KNGSC
+548 
-553 TLEGNST
+553 
-560 RCKTLVFLD
+560 
-569 PTREK
+569 
-574 GSVRTMDRARFKS
+574 
-587 IRRREHEL
+587 
-595 MVRYRKEGKSVR
+595 
-607 GAWKDAMPYM
+607 
-617 TSREFW
+617 
-623 EQYLGLK
+623 

>member
-1 MLLLVS
+1 M
-7 SRREVWEF
+7 
-15 ILKLNYKLA
+15 KLNFKLS
-24 NIVCCV
+24 NIVCCI
-30 DDHAISHS
+30 DDHAASHP

-43 IERGSIV
+43 VDPGSTLSI
-50 HALPGNRLQIN
+50 ASEGRLQID

-68 YVNGFSALKWSQYAQ
+68 YVNGFSALKWRQYAKI
-83 LDEVCLNLV
+83 DEVCLNLV

-98 VHIYGVEHGSL
+98 VRIFGVEHGAV

-116 VPFSPE
+116 APFSSDNE
-122 NGLGSL
+122 SISL

-143 ISSEESTTATLVKG
+143 ISSEESATATLING
-157 CYTATVDGDEVNRVD
+157 CYTATVDEGEVNRVD

-185 IIPNIDLVKEGISK
+185 IIPNINLVKEGISK
-199 EDGPICDH
+199 EDGPIHDH

-215 GQTLDSASLS
+215 GRTLDSASLS
-225 DDLVT
+225 DELVT

-251 ETPDQYTHIIL
+251 DTPSQFTHIIL

-284 KGKYKDAFINGAMLS
+284 KGKYKNAFINGAMLS

-305 QFEDVSYVATTG
+305 QFEDVSFVASSG

-327 VGKLSDIL
+327 VGELADIL
-335 ENERTNVEVDQAY
+335 ENERTSVEVDQAY
-348 GAWWYSCIPVR
+348 GAWWYSCIPVK

-438 GVRQNLRDMDYQ
+438 GVRQNLRDMDYR

-492 QMDPKLLRK
+492 EMDPELLRN

-511 VNLEFHPSKFMKYW
+511 ANLEFHPSRFMKVW

-553 TLEGNST
+553 TLEGNSM

-587 IRRREHEL
+587 IRRREREL
-595 MVRYRKEGKSVR
+595 MARYRKEGKSVG

-623 EQYLGLK
+623 EEYLGLK

>member
-1 MLLLVS
+1 M
-7 SRREVWEF
+7 
-15 ILKLNYKLA
+15 KLNYKLA

-30 DDHAISHS
+30 DDHAISNS

-50 HALPGNRLQIN
+50 RTLPGGSLQID

-68 YVNGFSALKWSQYAQ
+68 YVNGFSALKWRQYAG

-98 VHIYGVEHGSL
+98 VRIFGVEHGSL
-109 DPVQIKQ
+109 KPVQIKQ

-122 NGLGSL
+122 SGSGPL
-128 AISVCLEN
+128 AINVCLEN

-143 ISSEESTTATLVKG
+143 VSSEESTTATLAKG
-157 CYTATVDGDEVNRVD
+157 CYTATVDEDEVNRVD

-185 IIPNIDLVKEGISK
+185 IIPNIELVKTGISK
-199 EDGPICDH
+199 EDGPIRDH

-215 GQTLDSASLS
+215 GQTLDSAALS
-225 DDLVT
+225 DELVT

-251 ETPDQYTHIIL
+251 ETPGQFTHIIL

-348 GAWWYSCIPVR
+348 GAWWYSCIPVK

-492 QMDPKLLRK
+492 EMDPELLRK
-501 AGVTE
+501 GGVTE
-506 QVLAN
+506 QILAN

-595 MVRYRKEGKSVR
+595 MTRYRKEGKSVR

-617 TSREFW
+617 ISREFW

>member
-1 MLLLVS
+1 MN
-7 SRREVWEF
+7 F
-15 ILKLNYKLA
+15 KLA
-24 NIVCCV
+24 NIILRV
-30 DDHAISHS
+30 DKHAAMHP

-43 IERGSIV
+43 VLSGDVSYNDDIHSL
-50 HALPGNRLQIN
+50 HIN
-61 GTVDFMT
+61 GNVDFLT
-68 YVNGFSALKWSQYAQ
+68 YVNGLSAGKWRQYASVGRVILHMALFGCGRVVVHGVRSGEQ
-83 LDEVCLNLV
+83 DPIDLKSTSFEGDEVDPCV
-92 LDGSGL
+92 LDIDIDTIG
-98 VHIYGVEHGSL
+98 Y
-109 DPVQIKQ
+109 
-116 VPFSPE
+116 
-122 NGLGSL
+122 
-128 AISVCLEN
+128 
-136 FDLIGFS
+136 DLIGFRVESDANYSVELLSASYLTDVSEGS
-143 ISSEESTTATLVKG
+143 I
-157 CYTATVDGDEVNRVD
+157 NPIN

-177 TTFKNERY
+177 TTFKNEQY
-185 IIPNIDLVKEGISK
+185 ILPNIELVKDGISK
-199 EDGPICDH
+199 EGGPISDH

-215 GQTLDSASLS
+215 GQTLDHTSLS
-225 DDLVT
+225 DELVT

-251 ETPDQYTHIIL
+251 ETPGQFTHIIL

-284 KGKYKDAFINGAMLS
+284 KDEYKDAFINGAMLS

-305 QFEDVSYVATTG
+305 QYEDVSYVDASG
-317 AYRRVKEDLN
+317 IYRRVKEDLN

-335 ENERTNVEVDQAY
+335 ENERTSVEVDQAY
-348 GAWWYSCIPVR
+348 GAWWYSCIPVK

-425 CADEKMFVLRIQR
+425 CADERMFVLRIQR
-438 GVRQNLRDMDYQ
+438 GVRQKLRDMDYQ

-455 LDGFE
+455 LDGLE

-492 QMDPKLLRK
+492 EMAPELLRR

-511 VNLEFHPSKFMKYW
+511 VNFESHSSKFMKYW
-525 RSIPYDKHYLPDALL
+525 RFIPYDKHYLPDALL

-548 KNGSC
+548 KNGGC
-553 TLEGNST
+553 TLEGGST

-574 GSVRTMDRARFKS
+574 GAVRTMDRARFKT

-595 MVRYRKEGKSVR
+595 MARYRKEGKSVR
-607 GAWKDAMPYM
+607 VAWKDAMPYM

-623 EQYLGLK
+623 EDYLGLK

>member
-1 MLLLVS
+1 M
-7 SRREVWEF
+7 
-15 ILKLNYKLA
+15 KLNFKLA
-24 NIVCCV
+24 NIVCRV
-30 DDHAISHS
+30 DDHAASHP

-43 IERGSIV
+43 VQRGGAV
-50 HALPGNRLQIN
+50 CALPGGRLQIN

-68 YVNGFSALKWSQYAQ
+68 YVNGFSALKWRQYAEI
-83 LDEVCLNLV
+83 DEVCLNLV

-98 VHIYGVEHGSL
+98 VRIFGVEHGAVE
-109 DPVQIKQ
+109 PVQIKQ
-116 VPFSPE
+116 APFSSDNE
-122 NGLGSL
+122 SISL

-143 ISSEESTTATLVKG
+143 ITSDESTTATLING
-157 CYTATVDGDEVNRVD
+157 CYTATVDECEVNRVD

-185 IIPNIDLVKEGISK
+185 IIPNINLVKEGISK
-199 EDGPICDH
+199 EEGPIHDH

-215 GQTLDSASLS
+215 GRTLDSASLS
-225 DDLVT
+225 DELVT

-251 ETPDQYTHIIL
+251 ETPGQFTHIIL

-305 QFEDVSYVATTG
+305 QFEDVSYVATIG

-327 VGKLSDIL
+327 VGKLADIL
-335 ENERTNVEVDQAY
+335 ENERTSVEVDQAY
-348 GAWWYSCIPVR
+348 GAWWYSCIPVK

-425 CADEKMFVLRIQR
+425 CADEKVFVLRIQR

-478 IGKGKLNEKLIPVS
+478 IGKGKLNEKLISVS
-492 QMDPKLLRK
+492 EMDPELLRK

-525 RSIPYDKHYLPDALL
+525 RSFPYDKHYLPDALL

-560 RCKTLVFLD
+560 RCKTLIFLD

-587 IRRREHEL
+587 IRRRECEL
-595 MVRYRKEGKSVR
+595 MGRYRKEGKDVR
-607 GAWKDAMPYM
+607 RAWREAMPYM
-617 TSREFW
+617 ISREFW
-623 EQYLGLK
+623 EEYLGLK

>member
-1 MLLLVS
+1 MQ
-7 SRREVWEF
+7 F
-15 ILKLNYKLA
+15 KLA
-24 NIVCCV
+24 NVV
-30 DDHAISHS
+30 LKVEKHAKDFP

-43 IERGSIV
+43 VLSGDASYDDDIHSLR
-50 HALPGNRLQIN
+50 IN
-61 GTVDFMT
+61 GNVDFLT
-68 YVNGFSALKWSQYAQ
+68 YVNSLSAGKWHLYASVDSVTLRMSLFGHGRVVVHGVKTSEMNPVELKSAPFVADQ
-83 LDEVCLNLV
+83 DDPCTVN
-92 LDGSGL
+92 
-98 VHIYGVEHGSL
+98 VEIDTTG
-109 DPVQIKQ
+109 
-116 VPFSPE
+116 
-122 NGLGSL
+122 
-128 AISVCLEN
+128 

-143 ISSEESTTATLVKG
+143 IVS
-157 CYTATVDGDEVNRVD
+157 DEGYSVYLLNAAYLTDVPED
-172 LALST
+172 SVIPINLALST
-177 TTFKNERY
+177 TTFKNEKY
-185 IIPNIDLVKEGISK
+185 ILPNIDLVKEGIGR
-199 EDGPICDH
+199 EEGPIHDH

-215 GQTLDSASLS
+215 GQTLNAEALS
-225 DDLVT
+225 DDMVT

-246 MMAAT
+246 MMAVT
-251 ETPDQYTHIIL
+251 EKPDQFTHIIL

-284 KGKYKDAFINGAMLS
+284 KGKYKKAFINGAMLS
-299 MEDPTR
+299 LEDPTR
-305 QFEDVSYVATTG
+305 QFEDVSYVANTG
-317 AYRRVKEDLN
+317 AYRRVKGDLH
-327 VGKLSDIL
+327 VDKLSDIL
-335 ENERTNVEVDQAY
+335 ENERTSVEVEQAY
-348 GAWWYSCIPVR
+348 GAWWYSCIPVK

-382 NKPVYMTMNC
+382 NKPLYMTMNC
-392 ICVWHASFEGRFRAS
+392 ICVWHASFEGRFRPS

-425 CADEKMFVLRIQR
+425 CADENMFVLRIQR

-492 QMDPKLLRK
+492 EMDPQLLRK
-501 AGVTE
+501 AGVSE

-511 VNLEFHPSKFMKYW
+511 VSLEFYPSKFMKYW

-574 GSVRTMDRARFKS
+574 GSVRMMDRARFKS

-595 MVRYRKEGKSVR
+595 MTRYRKEGKSVR
-607 GAWKDAMPYM
+607 EAWKDAMPYM

-623 EQYLGLK
+623 EEYLGLK

>member
-1 MLLLVS
+1 M
-7 SRREVWEF
+7 
-15 ILKLNYKLA
+15 KLNYKLA
-24 NIVCCV
+24 NIVRCV

-43 IERGSIV
+43 VERGGIV
-50 HALPGNRLQIN
+50 RTLPGGCLQID

-68 YVNGFSALKWSQYAQ
+68 YVNGLSALKWRQYAQ

-98 VHIYGVEHGSL
+98 VRIYGVEHGSL

-116 VPFSPE
+116 APFSTE
-122 NGLGSL
+122 NGPSSL

-143 ISSEESTTATLVKG
+143 ISSVESTTATLVKG
-157 CYTATVDGDEVNRVD
+157 CYTATVDEDEVNRVD

-177 TTFKNERY
+177 TTFKNEKY
-185 IIPNIDLVKEGISK
+185 ILPNIDLVKTGISK
-199 EDGPICDH
+199 EDGPIHDH

-215 GQTLDSASLS
+215 GQTLDSAALS
-225 DDLVT
+225 DELVT

-241 GFARG
+241 GFSRG

-251 ETPDQYTHIIL
+251 ETPGQFTHIIL

-305 QFEDVSYVATTG
+305 QFEDVSYVASSG

-335 ENERTNVEVDQAY
+335 KNERTSVEVDQAY
-348 GAWWYSCIPVR
+348 GAWWYSCIPVK

-425 CADEKMFVLRIQR
+425 CADEKLFVLRIQR

-492 QMDPKLLRK
+492 EMDPELLRK

-506 QVLAN
+506 QVLSN

-574 GSVRTMDRARFKS
+574 GSIRTMDRARFKS

-595 MVRYRKEGKSVR
+595 MERYRKEGKNVR

>member
-1 MLLLVS
+1 M
-7 SRREVWEF
+7 
-15 ILKLNYKLA
+15 KLNHKLA

-30 DDHAISHS
+30 DDHATSHS

-43 IERGSIV
+43 VERGSAV
-50 HALPGNRLQIN
+50 RTLPGGSLQID

-68 YVNGFSALKWSQYAQ
+68 YVNGFSALKWRQYAG

-98 VHIYGVEHGSL
+98 VRIYGVKHVSL
-109 DPVQIKQ
+109 DPVEIKQ
-116 VPFSPE
+116 APFSPE
-122 NGLGSL
+122 NGSGSL

-157 CYTATVDGDEVNRVD
+157 CYTAAVDEDEVKRVD

-177 TTFKNERY
+177 TTFKNERF
-185 IIPNIDLVKEGISK
+185 IIPNIELVKAGISK
-199 EDGPICDH
+199 EGSPIRDH

-251 ETPDQYTHIIL
+251 ETPGQFTHIIL

-317 AYRRVKEDLN
+317 AYRRVKGDLD

-335 ENERTNVEVDQAY
+335 ENERTNVEVEQAY
-348 GAWWYSCIPVR
+348 GAWWYSCIPVK
-359 AIEKNGLPMP
+359 AIKKNGLPMP

-492 QMDPKLLRK
+492 EMDSKLLRN

-511 VNLEFHPSKFMKYW
+511 VSLEFHPSKFMKYW

-540 RGKPGYVV
+540 SGKPGYVV

-553 TLEGNST
+553 MLEGNST

-574 GSVRTMDRARFKS
+574 GSVRTLDRARFKS

-595 MVRYRKEGKSVR
+595 MARYRKEGKSVR
-607 GAWKDAMPYM
+607 RAWKDAMPYM

>member
-1 MLLLVS
+1 M
-7 SRREVWEF
+7 
-15 ILKLNYKLA
+15 KLNYKLA

-30 DDHAISHS
+30 DDHAISNS

-50 HALPGNRLQIN
+50 RTLPGGSLQID

-68 YVNGFSALKWSQYAQ
+68 YVNGFSALKWRQYAG

-98 VHIYGVEHGSL
+98 VRIFGVEHGSL
-109 DPVQIKQ
+109 KPVQIKQ

-122 NGLGSL
+122 SGSGPL
-128 AISVCLEN
+128 AINVCLEN

-143 ISSEESTTATLVKG
+143 VSSEESTAATLAKG
-157 CYTATVDGDEVNRVD
+157 CYTATVDEDEVNRVD

-185 IIPNIDLVKEGISK
+185 IIPNIELVKTGISH
-199 EDGPICDH
+199 EDGPIRDH

-225 DDLVT
+225 DELVT

-246 MMAAT
+246 MMEAT
-251 ETPDQYTHIIL
+251 EAPSQFTHIIL

-317 AYRRVKEDLN
+317 AYRRVKGDLD

-335 ENERTNVEVDQAY
+335 ENERTNVEVEQAY
-348 GAWWYSCIPVR
+348 GAWWYSCIPVK
-359 AIEKNGLPMP
+359 AIKKNGLPMP

-492 QMDPKLLRK
+492 EMDSKLLRN

-511 VNLEFHPSKFMKYW
+511 VSLEFHPSKFMKYW

-540 RGKPGYVV
+540 SGKPGYVV

-553 TLEGNST
+553 MLEGNST

-574 GSVRTMDRARFKS
+574 GSVRTLDRVRFKS

-595 MVRYRKEGKSVR
+595 MARYRKEGKSVR
-607 GAWKDAMPYM
+607 RAWKDAMPYM